1 MRVER
6 DDRASAGSRV
16 TTLLLCSLAGL
27 AAMGAGTAASS
38 QTPAPS
44 QTPPVV
50 RVDSGELQGVV
61 DDGVASYKGIPF
73 AAPPVGDLRWRPP
86 QPAAPWTGVRQAAEF
101 GADCMQGRFGPPPA
115 ARCASG
121 AGAVGRLSVPE
132 RLAPRERHAR
142 GEAARDG
149 LDLRGRI
156 HGRQSSSLPITSG
169 TQFAKQGVVLVSR
182 QLPRGALRVL
192 RLPRVE
198 PRAP

>member
-6 DDRASAGSRV
+6 NDRASAGSRV
-16 TTLLLCSLAGL
+16 TTLLLCLLAGL

-50 RVDSGELQGVV
+50 RVESGELQGVV
-61 DDGVASYKGIPF
+61 DDGVASFKGIPF

-115 ARCASG
+115 PGAPPARVPSEDCLFLNVWRPASATPGAKLPVMVWIHGGGFMGGTGASPNTSG
-121 AGAVGRLSVPE
+121 A
-132 RLAPRERHAR
+132 
-142 GEAARDG
+142 
-149 LDLRGRI
+149 
-156 HGRQSSSLPITSG
+156 
-169 TQFAKQGVVLVSR
+169 QFAKQGVVLVSR
-182 QLPRGALRVL
+182 QLPPGALRLL
-192 RLPRVE
+192 RVPRVE